1 MPPPD
6 RASFFRE
13 FRLGYHDGK
22 FHSERVF
29 GVGESEIRF
38 LPDPFCAVHA
48 SPCGKH
54 FVAVSP
60 SGHVLLVP
68 NFEQAIRAEG
78 DQANLKGA
86 GYVLMLNMGI
96 TYMAFDGKRIVLA
109 TVWHDLRY
117 SPLAVLMPALW

>member
-1 MPPPD
+1 MPTPD
-6 RASFFRE
+6 TASLFWE
-13 FRLGYHDGK
+13 FRIGYDNER

-29 GVGESEIRF
+29 GVKESKIRSVS
-38 LPDPFCAVHA
+38 DPFCAVHA

-78 DQANLKGA
+78 DQAKLKGA
-86 GYVLMLNMGI
+86 GYVLALNMVI
-96 TYMAFDGKRIVLA
+96 AYMAFDGKRIVLA
-109 TVWHDLRY
+109 TV
-117 SPLAVLMPALW
+117 